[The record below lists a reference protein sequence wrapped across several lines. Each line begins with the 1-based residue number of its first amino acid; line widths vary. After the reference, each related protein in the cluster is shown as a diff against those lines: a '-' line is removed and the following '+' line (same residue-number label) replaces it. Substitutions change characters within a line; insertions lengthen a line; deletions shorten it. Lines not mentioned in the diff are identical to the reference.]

1 MQENQN
7 DKQYNPYTNHSNN
20 YYQADEI
27 IPQNNQTPNKK
38 EKKKDIWGYILVSG
52 ISILLTA
59 SIFIVYIASGL
70 SQSLNQ
76 VYIDS
81 DNGIFK
87 EENIDSDISA
97 DSDNSAMKKFNT
109 IRDLILDNYY
119 EKLSKNEI
127 IEAMTLGMLEN
138 LGSPYTFYLSP
149 EEVEQMEDSMSGA
162 YSGIGATVEKVDDHY
177 QVSDLVED
185 SPADKAGI
193 LINDIFVSIDG
204 YSADG
209 YEDVSALAADIRGE
223 KGTTVEI
230 QILRPSENKRYTFTV
245 ERKEITNSNIHAKML
260 DDNIG
265 YVRITSF
272 NDGVS
277 DNFIEAMDQLQK
289 EGAKN
294 VIFDLRNNGGGY
306 VDEVLDMLDYLLPE
320 GLLITEVG
328 RRDGKDFEVEEYSD
342 EYMGVPEDMK
352 YVCLINQ
359 NSASASELFSGCLR
373 DWEKAQ
379 LVGEKSFG
387 KGVGTITKFLND
399 GSAVQITN
407 FYYNLPNGENI
418 DGEGLEPDYLVEL
431 PEDVKNVIV
440 SRINLEQDLQLK
452 KAIEILE
459 KD

>member
-1 MQENQN
+1 
-7 DKQYNPYTNHSNN
+7 
-20 YYQADEI
+20 
-27 IPQNNQTPNKK
+27 
-38 EKKKDIWGYILVSG
+38 
-52 ISILLTA
+52 
-59 SIFIVYIASGL
+59 
-70 SQSLNQ
+70 
-76 VYIDS
+76 
-81 DNGIFK
+81 
-87 EENIDSDISA
+87 
-97 DSDNSAMKKFNT
+97 
-109 IRDLILDNYY
+109 
-119 EKLSKNEI
+119 
-127 IEAMTLGMLEN
+127 
-138 LGSPYTFYLSP
+138 
-149 EEVEQMEDSMSGA
+149 
-162 YSGIGATVEKVDDHY
+162 
-177 QVSDLVED
+177 
-185 SPADKAGI
+185 
-193 LINDIFVSIDG
+193 
-204 YSADG
+204 
-209 YEDVSALAADIRGE
+209 
-223 KGTTVEI
+223 
-230 QILRPSENKRYTFTV
+230 
-245 ERKEITNSNIHAKML
+245 
-260 DDNIG
+260 
-265 YVRITSF
+265 
-272 NDGVS
+272 
-277 DNFIEAMDQLQK
+277 
-289 EGAKN
+289 KN